1 MLLVLLPSH
10 INATNIMQRVK
21 TLRTIL
27 FNYIEFILVK
37 KKYIITNNA
46 VLNLTIPK
54 KKKKNLNFISQCS
67 YVFEFN

>member
-1 MLLVLLPSH
+1 MPP
-10 INATNIMQRVK
+10 NIMQRVK

-54 KKKKNLNFISQCS
+54 KKKKNTILNFISQCS

>member
-1 MLLVLLPSH
+1 MPP
-10 INATNIMQRVK
+10 NIMQRVK

>member
-1 MLLVLLPSH
+1 MPP
-10 INATNIMQRVK
+10 NIMQRVK

-27 FNYIEFILVK
+27 FNHIEFILVLK

-54 KKKKNLNFISQCS
+54 KKKKLQF
-67 YVFEFN
+67 

>member
-1 MLLVLLPSH
+1 MPP
-10 INATNIMQRVK
+10 NIMQRVK
-21 TLRTIL
+21 TLRTVL
-27 FNYIEFILVK
+27 FNHIEFILAK

-54 KKKKNLNFISQCS
+54 KKKTILNLISQCS

>member
-1 MLLVLLPSH
+1 MPP
-10 INATNIMQRVK
+10 NIMQRVK

-27 FNYIEFILVK
+27 FNHIEFILVK

-54 KKKKNLNFISQCS
+54 KKKKNTILNFISQCS

>member
-1 MLLVLLPSH
+1 MPP
-10 INATNIMQRVK
+10 NIMQRVK

-27 FNYIEFILVK
+27 FNHIEFILVK